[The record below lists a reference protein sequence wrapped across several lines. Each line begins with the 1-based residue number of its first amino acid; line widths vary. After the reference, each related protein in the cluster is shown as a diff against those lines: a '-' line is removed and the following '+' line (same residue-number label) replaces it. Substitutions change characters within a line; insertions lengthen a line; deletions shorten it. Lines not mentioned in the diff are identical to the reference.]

1 MSTLAS
7 SRHPTLNLNLN
18 RSLTPKR
25 SIENQRVESQLADQQ
40 PGSGSMHPDCLPL
53 PLDPLDPGVPGSHG
67 SSPQL
72 QKPNAG
78 DEDASSACDDADDDD
93 EEHLV
98 NILDDDHGDNND
110 DMMEEELEEDCEEEC
125 DDAASCCSENS
136 VLSVGQEQSQV
147 AAAQARQRLLMSQL
161 YRPSAFSSVSA
172 AGQPIEEDP
181 GDPVIIA
188 PASFQ
193 EEFLR
198 KSQLYAEELMKQQM
212 QLMAAARVNALTAAV
227 MPLGGLRPGPKMT
240 QQLQMAAAAAA
251 AAAMRP
257 TTGQDALAQLT
268 ATALGIAPPTPPH
281 HPHHISNSNNNNNLN
296 NNHNLNNNEN
306 LHERA
311 LKFSIDNILKADFGS
326 RLQQRLAASGAA
338 AAAAAA
344 AAAISSAQLKA
355 PRKTPKPLNLAQTQS
370 SAGVQLQLQLQ
381 TQTQPSLSF
390 SSSLANICSNS
401 NDSNSTATSSS
412 TNNNN
417 NNNPAAVDLV
427 KSPNATS
434 PADAAN
440 GSKSNEDQGA
450 TATSTST
457 SSTPIVWPAWV
468 YCTRYSD
475 RPSSGPR
482 TRKPKKSAATSAAGG
497 GSGDKSDP
505 DGNSG
510 CGGSGNSVSEDKR
523 PRTAFSGAQLARLK
537 HEFNENRYLTEK
549 RRQQLSGELGLNE
562 AQIKIWFQ
570 NKRAKLKKSSGTKN
584 PLALQLMAQGLYNH
598 STVPLTREEEEMQEL
613 QEAAAA
619 AAAASS
625 AEPT

>member
-7 SRHPTLNLNLN
+7 SRHPTLNLTL
-18 RSLTPKR
+18 KR
-25 SIENQRVESQLADQQ
+25 SNDQ
-40 PGSGSMHPDCLPL
+40 PPLPSTAAAMHPDCLPL
-53 PLDPLDPGVPGSHG
+53 ALPLPPLHGGHNSHN
-67 SSPQL
+67 SSNSPQL
-72 QKPNAG
+72 QPTEDDGDDG
-78 DEDASSACDDADDDD
+78 DESSACD
-93 EEHLV
+93 EHLV
-98 NILDDDHGDNND
+98 NILDDQEPPDEDDGDAEAD
-110 DMMEEELEEDCEEEC
+110 ADADVDEEL

-136 VLSVGQEQSQV
+136 VLSVGQEQSHV
-147 AAAQARQRLLMSQL
+147 AAAQAARQRLLMSQL
-161 YRPSAFSSVSA
+161 YRPSAFSSVATPHSPGAEEA
-172 AGQPIEEDP
+172 ALG
-181 GDPVIIA
+181 GHMAA

-227 MPLGGLRPGPKMT
+227 MPLGGLRGPKMS

-257 TTGQDALAQLT
+257 TAGQDALAQLT
-268 ATALGIAPPTPPH
+268 ATALGIGSAA
-281 HPHHISNSNNNNNLN
+281 HPHPHQLLMQQPLAYQHHQHQQQQQQVHYNNNNNNQHHHN
-296 NNHNLNNNEN
+296 NNNVREV
-306 LHERA
+306 
-311 LKFSIDNILKADFGS
+311 KFSIDNILKADFGA
-326 RLQQRLAASGAA
+326 RLQAVPGAA
-338 AAAAAA
+338 AAAPATATA
-344 AAAISSAQLKA
+344 PSASLKA
-355 PRKTPKPLNLAQTQS
+355 PRKSAKPLNLAP
-370 SAGVQLQLQLQ
+370 VQLQLQLQ
-381 TQTQPSLSF
+381 SQPSLSF

-412 TNNNN
+412 TANNV
-417 NNNPAAVDLV
+417 PAIDLV

-434 PADAAN
+434 PAPA
-440 GSKSNEDQGA
+440 KSGEASEAGAGAGAGA
-450 TATSTST
+450 TGATGSSTGTGS

-482 TRKPKKSAATSAAGG
+482 TRKPKKTATPGAAGSS
-497 GSGDKSDP
+497 SGDKSDP
-505 DGNSG
+505 DGGSG
-510 CGGSGNSVSEDKR
+510 CSGVPEDKR
-523 PRTAFSGAQLARLK
+523 PRTAFSGTQLARLK

-598 STVPLTREEEEMQEL
+598 STVPLTREEEELQEL

-619 AAAASS
+619 SAANANATSTS
-625 AEPT
+625 PS

>member
-1 MSTLAS
+1 MSTLAT
-7 SRHPTLNLNLN
+7 SRHPTLNLTLKLN
-18 RSLTPKR
+18 
-25 SIENQRVESQLADQQ
+25 ESSQQ
-40 PGSGSMHPDCLPL
+40 ISETETEPASSGAMHPDCLPL
-53 PLDPLDPGVPGSHG
+53 PLPPSGSHG

-72 QKPNAG
+72 HQAEDG
-78 DEDASSACDDADDDD
+78 DEDEGSACD
-93 EEHLV
+93 EHMV
-98 NILDDDHGDNND
+98 NILDDPVDEED
-110 DMMEEELEEDCEEEC
+110 DEELE

-136 VLSVGQEQSQV
+136 VLSVGQEQSQQV
-147 AAAQARQRLLMSQL
+147 AAAAHARQRLLMSQL
-161 YRPSAFSSVSA
+161 YRPSAFSSVS
-172 AGQPIEEDP
+172 PSVEDP
-181 GDPVIIA
+181 SLPLPHMMA
-188 PASFQ
+188 PSSFQ

-212 QLMAAARVNALTAAV
+212 HLMAAARVNALTAAV
-227 MPLGGLRPGPKMT
+227 MPLGSLRGPKVT

-268 ATALGIAPPTPPH
+268 ATALGIGNATHSHQLLMQQQLPH
-281 HPHHISNSNNNNNLN
+281 PYQQHQGNHNNNINNNNNNNININNNNNLRD
-296 NNHNLNNNEN
+296 EN
-306 LHERA
+306 MHERA

-326 RLQQRLAASGAA
+326 RLQQRLQAASGGVAA

-344 AAAISSAQLKA
+344 VGVAPLKA
-355 PRKTPKPLNLAQTQS
+355 PRKSTKPLNLAQAQ
-370 SAGVQLQLQLQ
+370 VQAQV
-381 TQTQPSLSF
+381 QTQPSLSF

-412 TNNNN
+412 TNNP
-417 NNNPAAVDLV
+417 PAIDLV

-434 PADAAN
+434 PAPTTGA
-440 GSKSNEDQGA
+440 SKSGEDA
-450 TATSTST
+450 TTGSGTTSGT

-475 RPSSGPR
+475 RPSSGRSPR
-482 TRKPKKSAATSAAGG
+482 TRKPKKPTTSSAAGSAG
-497 GSGDKSDP
+497 GSGDKCDP

-510 CGGSGNSVSEDKR
+510 CNSVPEDKR
-523 PRTAFSGAQLARLK
+523 PRTAFSGTQLARLK

-598 STVPLTREEEEMQEL
+598 STVPLTREEEELQEL

-619 AAAASS
+619 SASAATS
-625 AEPT
+625 AEPS

>member
-7 SRHPTLNLNLN
+7 SRHPTLNLTLK
-18 RSLTPKR
+18 RSLSSSSSSNNNCNELQP
-25 SIENQRVESQLADQQ
+25 QLESPATATADA
-40 PGSGSMHPDCLPL
+40 MHPDCLPL
-53 PLDPLDPGVPGSHG
+53 PLPLPLHG
-67 SSPQL
+67 SRSPQL
-72 QKPNAG
+72 RPPDDG
-78 DEDASSACDDADDDD
+78 DMEDASSACD
-93 EEHLV
+93 EHMV
-98 NILDDDHGDNND
+98 NILDDPPDEDEAD
-110 DMMEEELEEDCEEEC
+110 AEEEL

-136 VLSVGQEQSQV
+136 VLSVGQEQSHV

-161 YRPSAFSSVSA
+161 YRPSAFSSVTTPHSPSEAEEA
-172 AGQPIEEDP
+172 AGQMA
-181 GDPVIIA
+181 A
-188 PASFQ
+188 PAASFQ

-227 MPLGGLRPGPKMT
+227 MPLGGLRGPKVS

-268 ATALGIAPPTPPH
+268 ATALGIGSAT
-281 HPHHISNSNNNNNLN
+281 HPHQLLMQQQLQPLSYQQQQQQQQQQQLQQQQHYNNNNIQHHN
-296 NNHNLNNNEN
+296 NNNVREV
-306 LHERA
+306 
-311 LKFSIDNILKADFGS
+311 KFSIDNILKADFGS
-326 RLQQRLAASGAA
+326 RLQQRLAAVPGAA
-338 AAAAAA
+338 AAAATVAAATPAA
-344 AAAISSAQLKA
+344 AAAALSLKA
-355 PRKTPKPLNLAQTQS
+355 PRKSAKPLNLAP
-370 SAGVQLQLQLQ
+370 VQLQS
-381 TQTQPSLSF
+381 QPSLSF

-412 TNNNN
+412 TANNA
-417 NNNPAAVDLV
+417 PAIDLV

-434 PADAAN
+434 PAPAKSVEEAATTAA
-440 GSKSNEDQGA
+440 GAGA
-450 TATSTST
+450 TGTASTT
-457 SSTPIVWPAWV
+457 TTGNSSTPIVWPAWV

-482 TRKPKKSAATSAAGG
+482 TRKPKKPATTGAAGS
-497 GSGDKSDP
+497 GSGDKSDV
-505 DGNSG
+505 D
-510 CGGSGNSVSEDKR
+510 GGSGCSGVPEDKR
-523 PRTAFSGAQLARLK
+523 PRTAFSGTQLARLK

-598 STVPLTREEEEMQEL
+598 STVPLTREEEELQEL

-619 AAAASS
+619 SASAATATSS
-625 AEPT
+625 SPS

>member
-7 SRHPTLNLNLN
+7 SRHPTLNLTL
-18 RSLTPKR
+18 KR
-25 SIENQRVESQLADQQ
+25 SPGNQQREQEEGTA
-40 PGSGSMHPDCLPL
+40 GAMHPDCLPL
-53 PLDPLDPGVPGSHG
+53 PLPLGPAGSHG

-72 QKPNAG
+72 QKPEDGEEDDGSNC
-78 DEDASSACDDADDDD
+78 DE
-93 EEHLV
+93 HMV
-98 NILDDDHGDNND
+98 NILDDQEPN
-110 DMMEEELEEDCEEEC
+110 EEEDEEL

-161 YRPSAFSSVSA
+161 YRPSAFSSVSNSHSHA
-172 AGQPIEEDP
+172 AEEP
-181 GDPVIIA
+181 GGGSPLPHMPA

-227 MPLGGLRPGPKMT
+227 MPLGGLRGPKVS

-257 TTGQDALAQLT
+257 TSGQDALAQLT
-268 ATALGIAPPTPPH
+268 ATALGIAPAA
-281 HPHHISNSNNNNNLN
+281 HPHQLLMQQQLQQQQQQHQQQQQPNPFQAQQSNHNYNNNNLN
-296 NNHNLNNNEN
+296 EN
-306 LHERA
+306 MHERA

-326 RLQQRLAASGAA
+326 RLQQRLAATGAA
-338 AAAAAA
+338 AGAVGAAP
-344 AAAISSAQLKA
+344 LKT
-355 PRKTPKPLNLAQTQS
+355 PRKAAKPLNLVQAQSQS
-370 SAGVQLQLQLQ
+370 QSQPGLQLQ

-390 SSSLANICSNS
+390 SSTLANICSNS

-412 TNNNN
+412 TNN
-417 NNNPAAVDLV
+417 PAAVDLV
-427 KSPNATS
+427 KSPSATS
-434 PADAAN
+434 PAPAAA
-440 GSKSNEDQGA
+440 GGKASEDGTAA
-450 TATSTST
+450 TTSTST

-475 RPSSGPR
+475 RPSSGRSPR
-482 TRKPKKSAATSAAGG
+482 TRKPKKPTATSAAGSS
-497 GSGDKSDP
+497 SGDKSDP
-505 DGNSG
+505 DGASG
-510 CGGSGNSVSEDKR
+510 CAGVPEDKR
-523 PRTAFSGAQLARLK
+523 PRTAFSGTQLARLK

-598 STVPLTREEEEMQEL
+598 STVPLTREEEELQEL

-619 AAAASS
+619 ASASSSAAA
-625 AEPT
+625 EPS